1 MVSFELLAIALILL
15 FQPLI
20 ALLWLYIVYRL
31 AVRFVFRRAERAVDG
46 RIERAGNVLE
56 NLTGGSE

>member
-31 AVRFVFRRAERAVDG
+31 AVRFFFARAERAVDG

-56 NLTGGSE
+56 SLTGGSE